1 MQQLSPNI
9 SAAVILAPPLHIARA
24 RIASTI
30 AAVALAHVALIAL
43 VMRDTEKPVP
53 PLALTSSVIN
63 AQLLSPNPPAA
74 PAALE
79 STPPPPKPV
88 VKQKI
93 EHPKPVHTPAPMR
106 TRVPDAPAPPPAPAP
121 SVEKPVEQHAEP
133 AAPTQSSTQQAAPAA
148 APTQGR
154 ETLAISA
161 PRNVHHLDCR
171 IVKPEYPALSRR
183 RGETGTAEVKFV
195 IGLTGAIES
204 TVLAKSSGYARLDDA
219 AMAAMRA
226 STCQPYLENGVAVR
240 ATYTQPFAFTFD
252 E

>member
-1 MQQLSPNI
+1 MQPLSPHI
-9 SAAVILAPPLHIARA
+9 PAAVIPAPPLSIARA
-24 RIASTI
+24 RVASTI
-30 AAVALAHVALIAL
+30 TAVALAHVALIAL
-43 VMRDTEKPVP
+43 VMRGAEKPVP
-53 PLALTSSVIN
+53 TLALTSSVIS

-88 VKQKI
+88 VKRKI
-93 EHPKPVHTPAPMR
+93 EHPKPLHTPAPLR
-106 TRVPDAPAPPPAPAP
+106 TLVPDAPAQPPASTP
-121 SVEKPVEQHAEP
+121 SVEKPAEQPAESTAP
-133 AAPTQSSTQQAAPAA
+133 PTQSSDQQAPAA
-148 APTQGR
+148 APAQGR

-226 STCQPYLENGVAVR
+226 SSCQPYLENGVAVR